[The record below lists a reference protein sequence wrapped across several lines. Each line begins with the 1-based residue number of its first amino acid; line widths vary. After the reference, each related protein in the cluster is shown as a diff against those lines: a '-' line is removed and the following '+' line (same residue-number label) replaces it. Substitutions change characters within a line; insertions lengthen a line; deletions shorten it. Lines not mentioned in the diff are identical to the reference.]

1 MMDQFFF
8 VESDIVPPPK
18 FEHLF
23 PSLDSLEQY
32 DRLSCGFLF
41 SCRLADMLPALPD
54 PKDAAT
60 LTFSRN
66 GYRKDE
72 IVADASSI
80 YKVLVEK
87 GLHRIE
93 HQLEFESPVKPK
105 GRIFN
110 SDDVEA
116 IAAYEAQLSAEAAK
130 KERALAEERALDLLA
145 VKFTTA
151 DDLIAFAK
159 LFNPHHIE

>member
-8 VESDIVPPPK
+8 VEPDIIPPPK

-23 PSLDSLEQY
+23 PALDNLEQY
-32 DRLSCGFLF
+32 DRLGCGFLF
-41 SCRLADMLPALPD
+41 SCRLADTLPTLPD

-60 LTFSRN
+60 LTLSRI

-80 YKVLVEK
+80 YKVFVEK
-87 GLHRIE
+87 GLHRLE
-93 HQLEFESPVKPK
+93 HQLEVESPVKPK
-105 GRIFN
+105 GRVFS

-116 IAAYEAQLSAEAAK
+116 IAAYEAQLSAEAAQ
-130 KERALAEERALDLLA
+130 KERALREERALDLLA

-151 DDLIAFAK
+151 NDLIAFAK
-159 LFNPHHIE
+159 LFNPHHVE